1 VTARVPVTL
10 LTGFLGSGKTTLLRE
25 LLRSPAMSD
34 AAVIVNEFG
43 EVGLD
48 HLLIE
53 KGAEDVVLLDSGC
66 LCCTVSNGLAETL
79 EDLHYRRLRKE
90 IPQFSRVVIET
101 SGLAEPAPVMHLLLA
116 DPAIVRW
123 YALDGVVTT
132 VDSVLGAGQLA
143 AHETSRKQVAVAD
156 AILLT
161 KTDVAEP
168 DDIAGAER
176 AIEDINPR
184 AARMRAT
191 RGNVDPAALA
201 GIARREATRWAHAG
215 APSQVMEHRHGNG
228 IETFTVELSEPLSWS
243 RYADWVVTLRRLPA
257 EKLLRVKG
265 VVAIEAG
272 HRPHVVQGVQHVFA
286 HPVPMPA
293 WPWPDQRSRL
303 VFIVQGLPREAVTQ
317 GLVER
322 AHST

>member
-1 VTARVPVTL
+1 
-10 LTGFLGSGKTTLLRE
+10 
-25 LLRSPAMSD
+25 
-34 AAVIVNEFG
+34 
-43 EVGLD
+43 
-48 HLLIE
+48 
-53 KGAEDVVLLDSGC
+53 
-66 LCCTVSNGLAETL
+66 
-79 EDLHYRRLRKE
+79 
-90 IPQFSRVVIET
+90 
-101 SGLAEPAPVMHLLLA
+101 
-116 DPAIVRW
+116 
-123 YALDGVVTT
+123 
-132 VDSVLGAGQLA
+132 
-143 AHETSRKQVAVAD
+143 
-156 AILLT
+156 
-161 KTDVAEP
+161 
-168 DDIAGAER
+168 
-176 AIEDINPR
+176 
-184 AARMRAT
+184 
-191 RGNVDPAALA
+191 
-201 GIARREATRWAHAG
+201 
-215 APSQVMEHRHGNG
+215 MEHRHGNG